1 MKRLKVIN
9 LHKNYMIKRHILEP
23 YEKIEVLKQISF
35 ELESGE
41 DLAILGSSGS
51 GKSTFA
57 RMICMLESWDEGEI
71 YLDDL
76 NLSKLKFKEQR
87 AVRKH
92 IQYVF
97 QNTHLSL
104 NPKRNI
110 MQLLKDVCIN
120 FDLKFNKTDIV
131 KTLQSLG
138 LKEDIL
144 DKKSYE
150 ISGGMAA
157 RVALARALII
167 KPEFL
172 ILDEITSGLD
182 FLNQKKLLVLLK
194 ELKKTYNISY
204 IFITHNLEIAEFL
217 CKKAII
223 LENGKV
229 AYSGT
234 FEGGKQNEHYIKFQK
249 AIKK

>member
-23 YEKIEVLKQISF
+23 YEKLEVLNGINF

-41 DLAILGSSGS
+41 DLAILGISGS
-51 GKSTFA
+51 GKSTLA
-57 RMICMLESWDEGEI
+57 RMLCMLESWDEGEI
-71 YLDDL
+71 FLDSISL
-76 NLSKLKFKEQR
+76 AKLKFKEQR
-87 AVRKH
+87 KQRKH

-97 QNTHLSL
+97 QNTNLSL
-104 NPKRNI
+104 NPKRSVK
-110 MQLLKDVCIN
+110 QLLKDVYSN
-120 FDLKFNKTDIV
+120 FNLKLNKTELL
-131 KTLQSLG
+131 KTLESLG
-138 LKEDIL
+138 LKEEIL
-144 DKKSYE
+144 DKKPYE

-182 FLNQKKLLVLLK
+182 FLNQKKLLILLK

-204 IFITHNLEIAEFL
+204 IFITHNLEVAEFL
-217 CKKAII
+217 CKKALI
-223 LENGKV
+223 LEDGKV
-229 AYSGT
+229 VYSGT
-234 FEGGKQNEHYIKFQK
+234 FEGAKQNKHYIKFQK